1 MTCIHNS
8 VFTDTNKKAAKNT
21 VAQKILD
28 EVAAGTFQ
36 LPVVTRK
43 RPASEAGGEGAP
55 DTKTAVSHLLSLLP
69 DLMAPS
75 VKCEM
80 FWNFDKSIASIL

>member
-55 DTKTAVSHLLSLLP
+55 DTKTAVSLLMLSLSLLSLS
-69 DLMAPS
+69 M
-75 VKCEM
+75 KGKM
-80 FWNFDKSIASIL
+80 FLR